1 MSKVK
6 VLIFNGCTKS
16 GKTTAE
22 YLARAYINKLSHS
35 LQLSTRVSIMSIVG
49 SIKEIVSEAFGI
61 DPHSAAGRKIV
72 STIYEN
78 SKEKA
83 FVGIWKKLIE
93 YVEDKE
99 YDNTIIFLDVRE
111 ADDIAN
117 MIVMCKNFGVDIKT
131 VMVVRD
137 AAISDILKG
146 VNADVA
152 DVDIYLA
159 HSCMNKVGVYP
170 GCMWGFCTGELMY
183 DYILYNNGSLSELR
197 GCLCDFVEK
206 EVL

>member
-22 YLARAYINKLSHS
+22 DLARAYIDKLDHS
-35 LQLSTRVSIMSIVG
+35 LHLSTRIITMSVVDR
-49 SIKEIVSEAFGI
+49 IKEVISQAFDI
-61 DPHSAAGRKIV
+61 DPHSAAGRKII
-72 STIYEN
+72 SAIYKN

-83 FVGIWKKLIE
+83 CVGVVKKIIE
-93 YVEDKE
+93 CIEDIG
-99 YDNTIIFLDVRE
+99 YDNTIIFLDIRE

-117 MIVMCKNFGVDIKT
+117 MEVMCQNLGVDVKT
-131 VMVVRD
+131 VMVIRD
-137 AAISDILKG
+137 LAISDIING
-146 VNADVA
+146 VNTDVA

-159 HSCMNKVGVYP
+159 RSCITKVGVYS
-170 GCMWGFCTGELMY
+170 GCMWSECAGELMY
-183 DYILYNNGSLSELR
+183 DYILYNNGSLYELSE
-197 GCLCDFVEK
+197 CMCDFVEK